1 MMSFRTLLLT
11 AIATA
16 LPAFASSAFAD
27 TLPNIP
33 ASCFTYSLN
42 GHQAASHGFSAS
54 GMHATLTGTGIGLDI
69 GPISLKD
76 PKGAVEESKLEQF
89 NATAAYAALSAF
101 RGGLSPACQGQDAT
115 ITVHNIHEGTPEASW
130 SSVKLSRPGHTMTI
144 QHATINAV
152 ETNPDLRMKVN
163 GTGIHDSKQPLI
175 PSALS
180 ADLSIH
186 GLSGASQQIT
196 INALHAIS
204 GSSTVDGAG
213 TIQIGSSAATSTADT
228 HVSITNIADLIE
240 KIRQT
245 APTKVVTAL
254 TIARLMGKQNGDT
267 TSWDIALQGG
277 VVTVN
282 RIPLP
287 IAVP

>member
-1 MMSFRTLLLT
+1 MMSFKTLLV
-11 AIATA
+11 TA
-16 LPAFASSAFAD
+16 LAMALPSFASPALAD

-42 GHQAASHGFSAS
+42 GHQAAAHGFSAS
-54 GMHATLTGTGIGLDI
+54 GLHATLTGTGIGLDI
-69 GPISLKD
+69 GPITLKD
-76 PKGAVEESKLEQF
+76 PKGAVTEAKLEQF

-101 RGGLSPACQGQDAT
+101 RGGISPACQGQDAT

-130 SSVKLSRPGHTMTI
+130 NSVKLSRPGHTMTI

-152 ETNPDLRMKVN
+152 QTSPELRIKVN

-175 PSALS
+175 PSSLS
-180 ADLSIH
+180 ADLSVS
-186 GLSGASQQIT
+186 GLSGSSQQIT
-196 INALHAIS
+196 VNALHAIS
-204 GSSTVDGAG
+204 GSSTVDGTG

-228 HVSITNIADLIE
+228 HVSITNVAQLIE
-240 KIRQT
+240 AIRQT

-254 TIARLMGKQNGDT
+254 TIARLMGRQSGDT
-267 TSWDIALQGG
+267 TTWDIALQGG
-277 VVTVN
+277 VATVN